1 MELSLDQLIH
11 QRMQEL
17 GIGRAE
23 LARRMGKA
31 NIAKGCRR
39 IDEICG
45 GHVEMAK
52 SLRVELSKGLEVEVG
67 MIDKAIEV
75 TRAQQIAAE
84 DRAYRESFKPHA
96 VILTKQQVPSQIT
109 LNAMTG
115 GSRHRIIPFKE
126 GSSPK
131 TYAAQARE
139 ALPNVVPFFGR
150 PTGYVVNCTPDFA
163 LAFNKEGRM
172 VGRLDR
178 AFRVGQSAVIVR
190 GKKVGEKVWSGLW
203 GT

>member
-39 IDEICG
+39 IDQICG
-45 GHVEMAK
+45 GHLGMAGN
-52 SLRVELSKGLEVEVG
+52 LRIALSAGLKVDVDVV
-67 MIDKAIEV
+67 DKAIDV
-75 TRAQQIAAE
+75 TRAQQTAAE
-84 DRAYRESFKPHA
+84 DKVYRESFKPHA
-96 VILTKQQVPSQIT
+96 VILTKQKLPSQIT
-109 LNAMTG
+109 LYAMTG
-115 GSRHRIIPFKE
+115 GDRHRIIPFKE

-150 PTGYVVNCTPDFA
+150 PTGYVVNCNPDFA

-190 GKKVGEKVWSGLW
+190 GKKVGEKVWSGLL

>member
-1 MELSLDQLIH
+1 MEMTLDQLIH

-17 GIGRAE
+17 GIGRGE
-23 LARRMGKA
+23 LARRMGYA

-39 IDEICG
+39 IDQICG
-45 GHVEMAK
+45 GHLGMAGN
-52 SLRVELSKGLEVEVG
+52 LRIALSAGLKVDIEV
-67 MIDKAIEV
+67 IDKAIES
-75 TRAQQIAAE
+75 TRAVQVVAE
-84 DRAYRESFKPHA
+84 DKAYRESFKPHA
-96 VILTKQQVPSQIT
+96 VILTKETVPSQIT
-109 LNAMTG
+109 LYAMTG
-115 GSRHRIIPFKE
+115 GSRHRIIRFKE

-150 PTGYVVNCTPDFA
+150 PTGYVVNHNPDFA

-190 GKKVGEKVWSGLW
+190 GKKVGEKVWSGLL

>member
-1 MELSLDQLIH
+1 MEMSLGRLIH

-17 GIGRAE
+17 GIGRGD
-23 LARRMGKA
+23 LARRMGYAKF
-31 NIAKGCRR
+31 AKGCRR
-39 IDEICG
+39 IDQICG
-45 GHVEMAK
+45 GHLGMAGN
-52 SLRVELSKGLEVEVG
+52 LRIALSAGLKVDIEVV
-67 MIDKAIEV
+67 DKAIDV

-84 DRAYRESFKPHA
+84 DKVYRESFKPHA

-109 LNAMTG
+109 LYAMTG

>member
-1 MELSLDQLIH
+1 MEMSLGQLIH

-23 LARRMGKA
+23 LARRMGYA

-39 IDEICG
+39 IDQICG
-45 GHVEMAK
+45 GHLDMAGNLRMAL
-52 SLRVELSKGLEVEVG
+52 SAGLRVDIEV
-67 MIDKAIEV
+67 IDKAIES
-75 TRAQQIAAE
+75 TRAVQVVAE
-84 DRAYRESFKPHA
+84 DKAYRESFKPHA
-96 VILTKQQVPSQIT
+96 VLLTEHKIPTQIT
-109 LNAMTG
+109 ICAMTG

-163 LAFNKEGRM
+163 LTFNKEGRLL
-172 VGRLDR
+172 GRLDR

-190 GKKVGEKVWSGLW
+190 GKKVDEKVWSGLL

>member
-23 LARRMGKA
+23 LARRMGYA

-96 VILTKQQVPSQIT
+96 VILTKEQVPS
-109 LNAMTG
+109 LFHVVRDDG
-115 GSRHRIIPFKE
+115 GRPPSDHFVQGRIIPE
-126 GSSPK
+126 NVRSTGARSPSERGS
-131 TYAAQARE
+131 
-139 ALPNVVPFFGR
+139 LF
-150 PTGYVVNCTPDFA
+150 
-163 LAFNKEGRM
+163 
-172 VGRLDR
+172 R
-178 AFRVGQSAVIVR
+178 ASNRVCVKPHS
-190 GKKVGEKVWSGLW
+190 
-203 GT
+203 